1 MIIAGLAIDSSY
13 LGFFEVPL
21 FFMTSSTHSN
31 DQVINKGEHY
41 KEALEDALWILFY
54 YESDSHNLLAN
65 ESVIYSME
73 ENFSYSIN
81 DASKLLN
88 HALVIHRERMKS
100 GYYGS

>member
-1 MIIAGLAIDSSY
+1 
-13 LGFFEVPL
+13 
-21 FFMTSSTHSN
+21 MTSSTHSN

-100 GYYGS
+100 GYYDN